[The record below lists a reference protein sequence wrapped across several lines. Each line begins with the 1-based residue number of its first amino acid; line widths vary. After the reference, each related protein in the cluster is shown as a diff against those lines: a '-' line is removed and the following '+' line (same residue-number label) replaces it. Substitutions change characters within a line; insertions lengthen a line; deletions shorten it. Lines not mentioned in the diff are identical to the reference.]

1 MNKSDTIRLYIKNNP
16 NSSVREIADA
26 TGFNVNLISQV
37 LNRDWRNGHVIRDD
51 SQLYFRY
58 SLKDGA
64 FSHLDA
70 PFKEIDKSALEN
82 AIIQQVISK
91 IDIDDVIKNIAIEL
105 AVKVLDYVKSEF
117 KELPKLQAVLDKP
130 DNRAKIQ
137 DKPKDKP
144 KMRIGVVG
152 VLPNQAKILQKEFG
166 DNFDIRFWTKD
177 QSAQQLSSLASNSD
191 YTVVM
196 VSKIGHWAYETVSKH
211 SSNYVSVSGGI
222 SQIRQCI
229 NSQMTLN

>member
-16 NSSVREIADA
+16 NSFVREIADA
-26 TGFNVNLISQV
+26 TGFNVSLISQV

-91 IDIDDVIKNIAIEL
+91 IDIDDVIENIAIEL

-117 KELPKLQAVLDKP
+117 KELPKIQAVLDKP
-130 DNRAKIQ
+130 DNWAKVDI
-137 DKPKDKP
+137 KTKDKP

-211 SSNYVSVSGGI
+211 SNNYVSVSGGI

-229 NSQMTLN
+229 NSQLIN

>member
-26 TGFNVNLISQV
+26 TGLNVNLISQV

-64 FSHLDA
+64 FSHLDV

-105 AVKVLDYVKSEF
+105 AVKVLDYVKSEL
-117 KELPKLQAVLDKP
+117 KELPKLQTVLDKP
-130 DNRAKIQ
+130 DNKAKIKEQ
-137 DKPKDKP
+137 KVN

-152 VLPNQAKILQKEFG
+152 VLPNQAKILQKEYG
-166 DNFDIRFWTKD
+166 DDFDIRFWTKD
-177 QSAQQLSSLASNSD
+177 QSAKQLSSLASNSD
-191 YTVVM
+191 YAVVM
-196 VSKIGHWAYETVSKH
+196 VGKIGHWAYDTVSKH
-211 SSNYVSVSGGI
+211 SSNCVSVSGGI

-229 NSQMTLN
+229 NSQLIN